1 MKNRIITVILT
12 VSVILSGTCFTAY
25 ADKIAVPPD
34 EALINEAAARVTGS
48 EEETESASQDIDSS
62 QITQELVSTRWETTE
77 PDGSHYFIEFYPDG
91 NGTII
96 RTDTDEEESLSMKWV
111 LRGKTIIMQLES
123 TGIGYAEYNNE
134 NGNPSLLAYQDSI
147 DRIETIITP
156 VGEGETEVSGQE
168 MTESEAPKEPRTLSF
183 ELSDGTQILSQDNV
197 TDARMVPRT
206 LSTGQQEYMVEITL
220 DEEGKEAFGK
230 ATTEHTGEVI
240 NILINGELISAPKV
254 QEPITDGKCIITGTY
269 SLEEAERLVESLKP

>member
-1 MKNRIITVILT
+1 MKNRIITAILA
-12 VSVILSGTCFTAY
+12 VSVILFGTCFTAY

-62 QITQELVSTRWETTE
+62 QITQELVSTRWKTTE

-96 RTDTDEEESLSMKWV
+96 RTDTDEDESLSMKWV
-111 LRGKTIIMQLES
+111 LRGRTVIMQLES
-123 TGIGYAEYNNE
+123 TGIGYAEYNDE

-156 VGEGETEVSGQE
+156 VGEDGAEASAQE
-168 MTESEAPKEPRTLSF
+168 MTESEVSKEPWTLSF

-197 TDARMVPRT
+197 TDARMVPR
-206 LSTGQQEYMVEITL
+206 LLATGQQEFMVEITL
-220 DEEGKEAFGK
+220 DEEGKEAFSK
-230 ATTEHTGEVI
+230 ATTEHTGEII

-254 QEPITDGKCIITGTY
+254 QEPITDGKCIISGIETQD
-269 SLEEAERLVESLKP
+269 EVERLVESLKP